1 MSRILRRPMFRG
13 GPVDSRGTGITSGLM
28 DDTGYADGGRVG
40 FQGGGFNYLKD
51 TGFGRSL
58 PGIYEYGIKEPLA
71 ALYNIAGVPLNK
83 ASEFFTG
90 YNPGFSGER
99 FFNLKN
105 RPSDKAEFFGIQT
118 EAKPG
123 MTYKDIDIAEREKY
137 GTFGSET
144 EDEIKDFENLYK
156 KRKEVAAADKKDI
169 EKVPDLLSD
178 EDEMKKQTELYQ
190 KLLGGDE
197 ARAQAGY
204 DALLAAAPAFFKGRN
219 LREAA
224 PQVLESINKSGAFD
238 KPRDIKQAAAQLAIQ
253 RRILIDKAGAEAR
266 AKMAELGIKK
276 PNTLTER
283 YSFNFKQMG
292 DSAKAAEF
300 AVVDTYGEKY
310 RPFAFNPATAKV
322 GEVYKF
328 PKDPKKPNA
337 GFYYGEIKDLSD
349 PKNIKINPLPL

>member
-13 GPVDSRGTGITSGLM
+13 GPVDSRGTGITSGL
-28 DDTGYADGGRVG
+28 DDGYMDGGRVE
-40 FQGGGFNYLKD
+40 FQRGGFSTIPGIDDLSQIGIYNPF
-51 TGFGRSL
+51 TGFSAQTITPLQRRQQDIATANRR
-58 PGIYEYGIKEPLA
+58 GIFAPTEEQLYE
-71 ALYNIAGVPLNK
+71 
-83 ASEFFTG
+83 
-90 YNPGFSGER
+90 R
-99 FFNLKN
+99 N
-105 RPSDKAEFFGIQT
+105 RPRTPKQFEEAVQKGLEITRSKPFETSDESFPPRKAMEEPNKGGAGT
-118 EAKPG
+118 GEKS
-123 MTYKDIDIAEREKY
+123 DI
-137 GTFGSET
+137 
-144 EDEIKDFENLYK
+144 
-156 KRKEVAAADKKDI
+156 
-169 EKVPDLLSD
+169 DLLSAD
-178 EDEMKKQTELYQ
+178 EKEITKQAKLYE
-190 KLLGGDE
+190 KLLGGEE

-204 DALLAAAPAFFKGRN
+204 DALLAAAPAFFKGKN